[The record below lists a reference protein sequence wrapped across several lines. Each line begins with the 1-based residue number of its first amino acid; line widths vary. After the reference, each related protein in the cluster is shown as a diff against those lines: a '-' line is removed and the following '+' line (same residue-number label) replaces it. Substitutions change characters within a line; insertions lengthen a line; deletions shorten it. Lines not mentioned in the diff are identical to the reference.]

1 MENNYFLSSLIYI
14 SGFEK
19 SFRKALCAEKGRVYG
34 PFPVGK
40 RVSVEGRVF
49 YISYEGETFK
59 SSQDGIAV
67 YHYQESLRR

>member
-19 SFRKALCAEKGRVYG
+19 SFRKALCAKKERVNN

-40 RVSVEGRVF
+40 RVSVENRVF
-49 YISYEGETFK
+49 YISYGGEGY
-59 SSQDGIAV
+59 DGVAVYGIATKGI
-67 YHYQESLRR
+67 